1 MCNLLVTALII
12 ALSLNV
18 SGSVELNPGPM
29 KKCPKCEKMMPT
41 RFYADVV
48 ICYVMLPAARVLHF
62 SAFIINL
69 YHPDRS
75 ISGHTNAGEFS
86 LVPCAT

>member
-18 SGSVELNPGPM
+18 SVSVELNPGPM

-48 ICYVMLPAARVLHF
+48 ICYAMLPAARVLHF
-62 SAFIINL
+62 SAFINRRRRL
-69 YHPDRS
+69 Q
-75 ISGHTNAGEFS
+75 
-86 LVPCAT
+86 ATE

>member
-48 ICYVMLPAARVLHF
+48 ISVLCYVACREG
-62 SAFIINL
+62 SAL
-69 YHPDRS
+69 
-75 ISGHTNAGEFS
+75 
-86 LVPCAT
+86 

>member
-18 SGSVELNPGPM
+18 SELNPGLM

-48 ICYVMLPAARVLHF
+48 ICYAMLPAARVLHF
-62 SAFIINL
+62 SAFI
-69 YHPDRS
+69 DQVAVFTTF
-75 ISGHTNAGEFS
+75 ISVFDHVN
-86 LVPCAT
+86 